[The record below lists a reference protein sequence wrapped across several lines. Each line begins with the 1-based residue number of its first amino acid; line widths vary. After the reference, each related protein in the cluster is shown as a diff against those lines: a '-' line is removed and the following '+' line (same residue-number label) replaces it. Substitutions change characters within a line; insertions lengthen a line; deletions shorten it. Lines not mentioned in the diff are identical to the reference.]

1 MRPDHRDHTVKGPR
15 GTAALQ
21 ELRSALQR
29 VKAREEAAAEEHA
42 AELRSQLALQR
53 ADHEGQVPGPPR
65 AWTAHRA
72 AGPPAWM
79 GQRADHKGH
88 GWPALV
94 RRTA

>member
-1 MRPDHRDHTVKGPR
+1 MRPYHRDHTVKGPR

-53 ADHEGQVPGPPR
+53 ADHEGQVPGPPARGPRTEQQAPLLGWGSGRTTR
-65 AWTAHRA
+65 AM
-72 AGPPAWM
+72 AG
-79 GQRADHKGH
+79 
-88 GWPALV
+88 LLS
-94 RRTA
+94 